1 MLSLL
6 LAATHMSGA
15 AAGTDAAGTWTN
27 SMASINSSAGQSVMM
42 QQQLQHQGG
51 VAQHVQS
58 SAGFPASMNS
68 MQSAMMSLPGQQEA
82 HILNV
87 QRQQLLLQQ
96 QLLAGTGMTAGN
108 NGPNSSNSTTT
119 FNHLNLPTAA
129 VHFPADQAA
138 TPAYYARLAGAA
150 AGPAGL
156 NSTTGDCG
164 NDMLLL
170 MQQQQLMQQ
179 QLLGQAAGGYS
190 GNAAGPGSQQ
200 LQDMM
205 MLDSCGFNAAGLTAL
220 QGMPM
225 GPTDCLLPDDGS
237 LNGSDAAGGS
247 GSNKGDRIGAHAPHN
262 PLYKVRVM
270 V

>member
-15 AAGTDAAGTWTN
+15 AAGTDAAGAWTN
-27 SMASINSSAGQSVMM
+27 SMASMNSSAGQSVMM

-51 VAQHVQS
+51 LAQHGQS
-58 SAGFPASMNS
+58 PASFPASMNS
-68 MQSAMMSLPGQQEA
+68 MQSAMMTLPGQQEA
-82 HILNV
+82 HMLNL

-96 QLLAGTGMTAGN
+96 QVLAGTAMTAGN

-119 FNHLNLPTAA
+119 LNHLDMPTAA
-129 VHFPADQAA
+129 VHFPADQAVM
-138 TPAYYARLAGAA
+138 PAYLEGAA

-156 NSTTGDCG
+156 GGTSGDCS
-164 NDMLLL
+164 NDMLL
-170 MQQQQLMQQ
+170 LMQQ

-200 LQDMM
+200 VQDMM
-205 MLDSCGFNAAGLTAL
+205 MLDPCGFNAAGLTAL

-225 GPTDCLLPDDGS
+225 GPTDCLLPGDGS
-237 LNGSDAAGGS
+237 LNGSDAAGGC

-262 PLYKVRVM
+262 PLYKVRLLM
-270 V
+270 